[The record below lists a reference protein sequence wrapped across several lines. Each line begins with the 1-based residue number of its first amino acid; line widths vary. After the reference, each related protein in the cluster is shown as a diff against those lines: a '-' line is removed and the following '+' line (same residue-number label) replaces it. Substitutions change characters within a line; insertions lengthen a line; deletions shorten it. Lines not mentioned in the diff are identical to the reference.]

1 MHYDHDIGQNYAVI
15 GVRLY
20 CKASE
25 GTHPRFEWFLNKTL
39 LHGRGSFYYVVDE
52 PPERSILLLAVDRR
66 SAGTYHCQVSDNFDN
81 TTVISSKRKYLDKA
95 ALNRIPDFAV
105 GIVFGCLAL
114 IIGLVCVCC
123 IFGILYRTR
132 MNTEKPHFDVEM
144 EEMGSSSEDELD
156 VLEYSDEADEMKEAT
171 ADEFDQASQESVDDW
186 PWLKAEKTTALEEDE
201 DKHVVLL

>member
-95 ALNRIPDFAV
+95 GTVNQIFSV
-105 GIVFGCLAL
+105 YNVFK
-114 IIGLVCVCC
+114 V
-123 IFGILYRTR
+123 
-132 MNTEKPHFDVEM
+132 
-144 EEMGSSSEDELD
+144 GSSSPFCSNS
-156 VLEYSDEADEMKEAT
+156 LEPY
-171 ADEFDQASQESVDDW
+171 
-186 PWLKAEKTTALEEDE
+186 P
-201 DKHVVLL
+201 